1 MNESFETVEL
11 TEGGDLHG
19 VGEPGENEQHV
30 FTRYAISH
38 FYFFLHEFVSEF
50 ESFTCQNANLFLNFL
65 NINYRPVNRIQYKI
79 IVISI
84 FSNDL

>member
-38 FYFFLHEFVSEF
+38 FSFFYMNS
-50 ESFTCQNANLFLNFL
+50 
-65 NINYRPVNRIQYKI
+65 
-79 IVISI
+79 
-84 FSNDL
+84 FSNLKVLLVKMRTSFELSKYQLPTCKSDTVQN